1 MWILNDASDI
11 FHVTDDLHS
20 GNKKLFFN
28 CTNICEFKWAT
39 TLLLK

>member
-20 GNKKLFFN
+20 GNKKLFLTAPTFVSLN
-28 CTNICEFKWAT
+28 E
-39 TLLLK
+39 LQHYLK